1 MPGSKDIERRICRM
15 LDMDEEELMAELVRS
30 FNLADDCDERI
41 TGSLKEMMQ
50 ELDRLI
56 LKIDRLEEEEPDI
69 NGWELYKE

>member
-1 MPGSKDIERRICRM
+1 M

-56 LKIDRLEEEEPDI
+56 SVSYTHLDVYKRQLIDRVIDRMLQLAAEGS
-69 NGWELYKE
+69 N